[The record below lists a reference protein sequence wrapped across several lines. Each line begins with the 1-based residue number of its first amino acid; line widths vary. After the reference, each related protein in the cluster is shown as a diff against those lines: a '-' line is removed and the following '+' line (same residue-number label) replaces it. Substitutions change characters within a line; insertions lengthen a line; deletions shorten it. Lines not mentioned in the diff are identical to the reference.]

1 MERLLTFGLQCSN
14 IDTARKGIQIV
25 SSTMRLTMTMP
36 FVPFIPRKWRTIS
49 LAAMLCMFSLSAV
62 AEECKTGNDLD
73 AATKSQLESTAQRY
87 FQMAAAGDTTNL
99 QQNSIPSLAGDFS
112 GVQNLITEQKAN
124 FGTSSSVRGS
134 YELDAPG
141 NAPLARAEF
150 YCGIFNSP
158 DRVGFF
164 LNNLPPGRYGLVIL
178 EAKGGK
184 VPMTVSMI
192 LQQFASQ
199 QWKLGGFYARPTQLA
214 GHDAQWYITQAR
226 QYKAKGETHNAW
238 FYYLAAWDLS
248 APVPFIGTTQLDK
261 ISDEMQTA
269 KPADIPGAQS
279 PLALSSA
286 GKTYN
291 VTQLFAVPVQDGLG
305 LVVKYTVPD
314 VSNTSQ
320 AFNDNMAVMKALVAK
335 YPEFREAFSSVVARA
350 VAPSG
355 QDYGTLL
362 AMKDVK

>member
-1 MERLLTFGLQCSN
+1 MIMSFDQ
-14 IDTARKGIQIV
+14 
-25 SSTMRLTMTMP
+25 
-36 FVPFIPRKWRTIS
+36 FIPRKWRMVSVAALLCMLS
-49 LAAMLCMFSLSAV
+49 LAAV
-62 AEECKTGNDLD
+62 AEECKMGPDLD

-87 FQMAAAGDTTNL
+87 FQMAAMGDATNL
-99 QQNSIPSLAGDFS
+99 QQISIPALSNDFS
-112 GVQNLITEQKAN
+112 AVQNLISEQKAN
-124 FGTSSSVRGS
+124 FGTGSSIRGT

-141 NAPLARAEF
+141 NGPLARAEF

-164 LNNLPPGRYGLVIL
+164 LNNLPAGRYGLVIL
-178 EAKGGK
+178 DAKGGK

-192 LQQFASQ
+192 LQQFASG

-214 GHDAQWYITQAR
+214 GHDAQWYIAQAR
-226 QYKAKGETHNAW
+226 QYKTKGETHNAW

-248 APVPFIGTTQLDK
+248 APVPFMGTTQLDK
-261 ISDEMQTA
+261 ISDEMQSA
-269 KPADIPGAQS
+269 KPADLPA
-279 PLALSSA
+279 PDHALSLASA
-286 GKTYN
+286 GKSYN

-305 LVVKYTVPD
+305 LVVKYSVAD

-335 YPEFREAFSSVVARA
+335 YPEFRDAFSSIVARA

>member
-1 MERLLTFGLQCSN
+1 
-14 IDTARKGIQIV
+14 
-25 SSTMRLTMTMP
+25 MTMS
-36 FVPFIPRKWRTIS
+36 FVQFLPRKWRMVS
-49 LAAMLCMFSLSAV
+49 LAALLFLLSLSAI
-62 AEECKTGNDLD
+62 AEECKMGNDLD
-73 AATKSQLESTAQRY
+73 AATKSQLESTAQR
-87 FQMAAAGDTTNL
+87 FFSMAAMGDTTNL
-99 QQNSIPSLAGDFS
+99 QQASIPSLAADFS
-112 GVQNLITEQKAN
+112 GVQGLISEQKAN
-124 FGTSSSVRGS
+124 FGTSSSVRGA

-141 NAPLARAEF
+141 NGPIARAEF

-164 LNNLPPGRYGLVIL
+164 LNNLPAGRYGLVIL
-178 EAKGGK
+178 DAKGGK

-192 LQQFASQ
+192 LQQMASQ

-248 APVPFIGTTQLDK
+248 APVPFMGTTQLDK
-261 ISDEMQTA
+261 ISDEMQSA
-269 KPADIPGAQS
+269 KPADVPS
-279 PLALSSA
+279 PDHTLSLPSA

-305 LVVKYTVPD
+305 LVVKYSVAD

-320 AFNDNMAVMKALVAK
+320 AFTDNMAVMKALVAK
-335 YPEFREAFSSVVARA
+335 YPEFREAFSSIVARA